1 MPSPFAAVAKTLQS
15 PLQDQKENIAKF
27 LAPRSLQVSPFAAV
41 AKTLPEPLQHA
52 LLAETIAKFLQYFKG
67 MPASNYTHFQL
78 YHMCVYLVPAPVM
91 VEVNPLVRRRLLW
104 YEKVIEEDEMNPWEA
119 DKTICLRLLE
129 EHWEGNDA
137 PWANRSYIRKVSLG
151 DGRFIRKVSLG
162 AGRFHSAFGLRGGVN
177 DGMRNA
183 MARAKDLFK
192 HALGNGEG
200 KLVDHRSMCSACD
213 DDFCDTGKCKECFLR
228 RAISQ

>member
-67 MPASNYTHFQL
+67 MPANNYTHFQL
-78 YHMCVYLVPAPVM
+78 QSLWVDNVPALVM
-91 VEVNPLVRRRLLW
+91 VEVNPLVRRRLIW
-104 YEKVIEEDEMNPWEA
+104 YEKISEEDEINPWEA

-137 PWANRSYIRKVSLG
+137 PWTNRNYIHKVSLG

-162 AGRFHSAFGLRGGVN
+162 AYRFHSSFGPPCLN
-177 DGMRNA
+177 NGMRNA
-183 MARAKDLFK
+183 MVRAKNLFK

>member
-67 MPASNYTHFQL
+67 MPANNYTHFQL
-78 YHMCVYLVPAPVM
+78 QSLWVDNVPALVM
-91 VEVNPLVRRRLLW
+91 VEVNPLVRRRLIW
-104 YEKVIEEDEMNPWEA
+104 YEKISEEDEINPWEA

-137 PWANRSYIRKVSLG
+137 PWTNRNYI
-151 DGRFIRKVSLG
+151 
-162 AGRFHSAFGLRGGVN
+162 
-177 DGMRNA
+177 
-183 MARAKDLFK
+183 
-192 HALGNGEG
+192 
-200 KLVDHRSMCSACD
+200 HRV
-213 DDFCDTGKCKECFLR
+213 
-228 RAISQ
+228 